1 MKAAVCYEYA
11 KPLVIEDINIAPP
24 GPGDVKV
31 KLAATAVCHSD
42 IHIIKGELPFPPPLV
57 AGHES
62 AGYVTEVGEGVTNV
76 KVGDHIVASLL
87 ISCGKCKYCTTG
99 RPHLCEAQ
107 WPRAAKSPFTTKDGT
122 PLAQAILIGS
132 WAEETII
139 HESQCVK
146 IPDDMPMD
154 SACMLAC
161 GVITGFGAVVWRAK
175 PGIGEACVVI
185 GCGGVGLN
193 AIQGAA
199 LSGAYPV
206 IAVDTVDGKLEAA
219 KKFGA
224 THGVNSKTSNA
235 VEEIKKLT
243 GGYGADYCFVTV
255 GAIECMNESVD
266 MIGPSGTAVWVG
278 LPKFS
283 DRAPIAPDA
292 LIRWEK
298 TVTGCYMG
306 STNLRNDI
314 PKLVALYQAG
324 KLKLDELITHRFPLE
339 QINEAIDEV
348 LAGKA
353 LRNIIVF
360 E

>member
-1 MKAAVCYEYA
+1 MKAAVCYDYA
-11 KPLVIEDINIAPP
+11 KPLVIEDINCAKP

-31 KLAATAVCHSD
+31 KMAATAICHSD

-76 KVGDHIVASLL
+76 KVGDHVVASLL
-87 ISCGKCKYCTTG
+87 ISCGKCKPCTTG

-107 WPRAAKSPFTTKDGT
+107 WPRMMNSPYSTKDGKS
-122 PLAQAILIGS
+122 LAQAILIGS
-132 WAEETII
+132 WAEETVI

-154 SACMLAC
+154 RACMLAC

-175 PGIGEACVVI
+175 PGIAESCAII

-206 IAVDTVDGKLEAA
+206 IAIDTVDAKLEAA

-224 THGVNSKTSNA
+224 THGVNSAKVDPIQA
-235 VEEIKKLT
+235 VKDLT
-243 GGYGADYCFVTV
+243 GGRGADYCFVTV
-255 GAIECMNESVD
+255 GAIQCMNQSIE
-266 MIGPSGTAVWVG
+266 MIGTSGMAVWVG
-278 LPKFS
+278 LPKAG
-283 DRAPIAPDA
+283 DQTPVTPDA

-298 TVTGCYMG
+298 TITGCFMG
-306 STNLRNDI
+306 STNLKNDI

-324 KLKLDELITHRFPLE
+324 KLKLDELITHRFPLD

-353 LRNIIVF
+353 LRNIIMF

>member
-1 MKAAVCYEYA
+1 
-11 KPLVIEDINIAPP
+11 
-24 GPGDVKV
+24 
-31 KLAATAVCHSD
+31 
-42 IHIIKGELPFPPPLV
+42 
-57 AGHES
+57 
-62 AGYVTEVGEGVTNV
+62 
-76 KVGDHIVASLL
+76 
-87 ISCGKCKYCTTG
+87 
-99 RPHLCEAQ
+99 
-107 WPRAAKSPFTTKDGT
+107 
-122 PLAQAILIGS
+122 
-132 WAEETII
+132 
-139 HESQCVK
+139 
-146 IPDDMPMD
+146 
-154 SACMLAC
+154 
-161 GVITGFGAVVWRAK
+161 
-175 PGIGEACVVI
+175 
-185 GCGGVGLN
+185 
-193 AIQGAA
+193 
-199 LSGAYPV
+199 
-206 IAVDTVDGKLEAA
+206 
-219 KKFGA
+219 
-224 THGVNSKTSNA
+224 
-235 VEEIKKLT
+235 
-243 GGYGADYCFVTV
+243 
-255 GAIECMNESVD
+255 MNESVD

>member
-1 MKAAVCYEYA
+1 MKAAVCYDYA

-24 GPGDVKV
+24 GPGEVKV
-31 KLAATAVCHSD
+31 KVAATAICHSD

-62 AGYVTEVGEGVTNV
+62 AGYVTEVGEGVTGV

-87 ISCGKCKYCTTG
+87 ISCGKCKFCTTG
-99 RPHLCEAQ
+99 HPNLCEAQ
-107 WPRAAKSPFTTKDGT
+107 WPRSEKSPYTTRDGT

-132 WAEETII
+132 WAEYTIL

-161 GVITGFGAVVWRAK
+161 GVITGFGAVVWRAR
-175 PGIGEACVVI
+175 PGIAESCVVI

-206 IAVDTVDGKLEAA
+206 IAVDTVDSKLAA
-219 KKFGA
+219 ARKFGA
-224 THGVNSKTSNA
+224 SHGVNPKTGDA

-243 GGYGADYCFVTV
+243 GGRGADYAFVTV
-255 GAIECMNESVD
+255 GAIEPMSQAID
-266 MIGPSGTAVWVG
+266 MIEPTGTVVWVG
-278 LPKFS
+278 LPKFT
-283 DRAPIAPDA
+283 DRAPLQPDA

-306 STNLRNDI
+306 STNLKNDI

-324 KLKLDELITHRFPLE
+324 KLKLDELITHRLPLE
-339 QINEAIDEV
+339 KINEGIDEV